1 MSKRLRI
8 WCGFADK
15 GSLDP
20 AFGDAIGEVRILK
33 MLSVFSDVFYNGV
46 LVRPASNSFGTGEK
60 LRPPTEHYDLYYL
73 RANKSL
79 FEILPSPKIYM
90 AYPHDERVFSMAD
103 GLVVT
108 TDIWGRILR
117 SSELQAANPVF
128 FRKWY
133 PADFSCLKPIIQFKQ
148 AIDPD
153 FSIGSAAKHRENPW
167 RYKLTNTEVFGFYGR
182 LDKSS
187 LPYSII
193 NVADLDRRIVLAF
206 AGAIRSDLKS
216 DKHVFARHLYLG
228 TVPLSEMPQLLR
240 ATACTLAGESC
251 DDEVLGS
258 NKILDSISLGV
269 PVICKRNPVRDEY
282 LGRDYLGLFDTEREA
297 SLLLNR
303 CLGDDEYRLELIAQT
318 KAAATRNEI
327 TKAAA
332 FTHEQIND
340 FLTRFHRTASLTGAR
355 SF

>member
-1 MSKRLRI
+1 MTERLRI

-15 GSLDP
+15 GTLDP
-20 AFGDAIGEVRILK
+20 AQGDAIGEVRILK
-33 MLSVFSDVFYNGV
+33 MLSLFSAVFYNGV
-46 LVRPASNSFGTGEK
+46 PVQPGCRSFGSGER
-60 LRPPTEHYDLYYL
+60 LEAPTERYDLYYV
-73 RANKSL
+73 RANKTL
-79 FEILPSPKIYM
+79 FESLPHPKIYM
-90 AYPHDERVFSMAD
+90 AYPYDEHVFSIAD

-108 TDIWGRILR
+108 TEIWGRILH
-117 SSELQAANPVF
+117 SPELQKVHPAF
-128 FRKWY
+128 YKKWY
-133 PADFSCLKPIIQFKQ
+133 PPEFTCAKPLIQFKQ
-148 AIDPD
+148 TIDPE
-153 FSIGSAAKHRENPW
+153 FSSKSVLDPQHNPW
-167 RYKLTNTEVFGFYGR
+167 RYRLTNTKVFGFYGR

-193 NVADLDRRIVLAF
+193 KVADNDRRVVLAF
-206 AGAIRSDLKS
+206 AGVIRSDLRNEKL
-216 DKHVFARHLYLG
+216 VFARHLYLG
-228 TVPLSEMPQLLR
+228 SVPHAEMPNLVS
-240 ATACTLAGESC
+240 ATACTLAGESS

-303 CLGDDEYRLELIAQT
+303 FLEDDEYRLALIAQT